1 MWTVVNE
8 SLNKGVYETCKWS
21 ALGTENSLSGGKAV
35 PIYITKAFEYAK
47 KYAPNAELIL
57 SERTCLMSM
66 KADKNAVELLKM
78 DIHFK

>member
-1 MWTVVNE
+1 MGGDKVDMWTVVNE

-47 KYAPNAELIL
+47 NML
-57 SERTCLMSM
+57 LMQS
-66 KADKNAVELLKM
+66 LY
-78 DIHFK
+78 